1 MAHSLS
7 RPLKPGLRKSHAD
20 KLHKISLLEEAEVEY
35 DHSMM
40 HHDGRYSLRVVTC
53 DQGPEDVV

>member
-7 RPLKPGLRKSHAD
+7 WPLNTGLRKSHAD
-20 KLHKISLLEEAEVEY
+20 KLHKISLLEEAGIEY

-40 HHDGRYSLRVVTC
+40 HHDGRYSLRAMIC
-53 DQGPEDVV
+53 DQGPEGVE